1 MPSWKIY
8 PGRWLLAQEG
18 TSCLQAPPSSPLP
31 SSSVARLASLAD
43 FSIPSQGRFPSI
55 YFYFI
60 FQVLALHLYDAL
72 SKRILSTF
80 LGKNVFGTRLLL
92 FGPSYSPSLPTEEP
106 GSRLASKCESRQP
119 ISDQDTKKLTLW
131 GRTYPIRRI
140 PLPRDTPRCSI
151 VCILLSHFLIK
162 SLKAYWVFTIVI

>member
-18 TSCLQAPPSSPLP
+18 TSCLQAPPSSPLL
-31 SSSVARLASLAD
+31 SSSVARLTSLAD
-43 FSIPSQGRFPSI
+43 FSIPSQGLFPSI

-106 GSRLASKCESRQP
+106 GSRLASKC
-119 ISDQDTKKLTLW
+119 
-131 GRTYPIRRI
+131 
-140 PLPRDTPRCSI
+140 
-151 VCILLSHFLIK
+151 
-162 SLKAYWVFTIVI
+162 